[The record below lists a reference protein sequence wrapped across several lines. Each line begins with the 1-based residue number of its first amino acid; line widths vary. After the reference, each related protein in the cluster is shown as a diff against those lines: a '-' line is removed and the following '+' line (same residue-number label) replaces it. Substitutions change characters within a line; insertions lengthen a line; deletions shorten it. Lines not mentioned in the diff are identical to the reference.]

1 MSVFARKKLSIFES
15 WGVHISPV
23 NDHGYLTEAA
33 KGEQK
38 HFYLKQSE
46 VELKEMAGAEALDV
60 GLFFSL

>member
-1 MSVFARKKLSIFES
+1 MISICVS

-23 NDHGYLTEAA
+23 NDHGYLTEAV
-33 KGEQK
+33 KGERKQ
-38 HFYLKQSE
+38 FYLKQSE